1 MVNSISGSN
10 VTRLAIYLM
19 ALKVL
24 FVEPLF
30 ERFVAFLQILNY
42 QILSYQIIQK
52 YDEFQR

>member
-1 MVNSISGSN
+1 MVNSISGTN

-30 ERFVAFLQILNY
+30 ERFVAFFTNSQHTYYGY
-42 QILSYQIIQK
+42 QTVKK

>member
-10 VTRLAIYLM
+10 ITRLAIYLM